1 MINVIFLLDA
11 SLRVSRS
18 DFTKEKDFVKSIA
31 RSLQLPLEKSK
42 MAAIP
47 YGSLTVTPGRLITY
61 RSLNGFDRDIDALQI
76 LSGTRRMD
84 VALTTA
90 KNILRLEK
98 SPGRNIV
105 ILMTAGRQALGY
117 RGTPL
122 TDSGKEARNIGA
134 EIYVVAI
141 GSDPSVKELRPL
153 VADSRDIYQVG
164 SFDYLKREAQPIGKD
179 IDNSKCRC
187 ILSFPRFSTGQN
199 RFQIKLYDGKTTEA
213 F

>member
-1 MINVIFLLDA
+1 
-11 SLRVSRS
+11 
-18 DFTKEKDFVKSIA
+18 
-31 RSLQLPLEKSK
+31 

-47 YGSLTVTPGRLITY
+47 YASLTVTPERLITY
-61 RSLNGFDRDIDALQI
+61 RSLNDFDGDVDALQI

-90 KNILRLEK
+90 KNLLRLEK

-141 GSDPSVKELRPL
+141 GSDPSVEELRPL

-179 IDNSKCRC
+179 IVNCKCRY
-187 ILSFPRFSTGQN
+187 ILSLSQFSTGQN
-199 RFQIKLYDGKTTEA
+199 RFQINMYDDETTRA

>member
-1 MINVIFLLDA
+1 
-11 SLRVSRS
+11 
-18 DFTKEKDFVKSIA
+18 
-31 RSLQLPLEKSK
+31 

-47 YGSLTVTPGRLITY
+47 YGSLTVTPGQLIPY
-61 RSLNGFDRDIDALQI
+61 QSLNDFDRDVDTLQI

-90 KNILRLEK
+90 KNILGLEK

-122 TDSGKEARNIGA
+122 SDSGKEARNIGA

-141 GSDPSVKELRPL
+141 GREPSVEELRPL

-179 IDNSKCRC
+179 IVN
-187 ILSFPRFSTGQN
+187 
-199 RFQIKLYDGKTTEA
+199 GK
-213 F
+213 FRLI